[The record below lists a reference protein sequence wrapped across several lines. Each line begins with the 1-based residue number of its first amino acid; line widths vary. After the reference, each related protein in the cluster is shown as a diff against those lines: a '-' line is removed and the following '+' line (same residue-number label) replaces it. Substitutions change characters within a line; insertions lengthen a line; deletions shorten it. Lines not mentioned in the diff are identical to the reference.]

1 MRIGARF
8 QRQMSTHCCFRRFA
22 PILRCTD
29 AAGVARVPKLGQ
41 PPQTLDAARAHLDQS
56 SAQLLVPTRA
66 DLAKPTDAT
75 LLRANSHSTSSHD
88 ANEPMLARK
97 RERKD
102 ANPSRTLVAQD
113 GESLSLEPGAHAS
126 SPADFRQIGQSSAR
140 ETAPDPRKPFPYAMA
155 VNSNFIKKTCNPLPC
170 G

>member
-75 LLRANSHSTSSHD
+75 LLRDGFALYQLTRCQRAYAREKARTRRCQSVSNSCCS
-88 ANEPMLARK
+88 
-97 RERKD
+97 
-102 ANPSRTLVAQD
+102 D
-113 GESLSLEPGAHAS
+113 GESQSQFLSLSLEPGAHGFFLVKS
-126 SPADFRQIGQSSAR
+126 LVQHHPDAR
-140 ETAPDPRKPFPYAMA
+140 E
-155 VNSNFIKKTCNPLPC
+155 
-170 G
+170 